1 MQAQQFVPWKEG
13 MEEIIFASHTSI
25 ISKTLLA
32 QKLEE
37 QGIYPVEINFE
48 APKDDG
54 ANSKEECIRGKLPSE
69 LSEKKKILRDWN
81 IHDHDDSGA
90 ADADNEGRQ
99 RVSVE
104 SLDMEWVFYNDN
116 ANKLLGMLAS
126 DANPKVLTRKSIR
139 IYINLMW
146 SYY

>member
-1 MQAQQFVPWKEG
+1 MA
-13 MEEIIFASHTSI
+13 EIIFPSHTSI
-25 ISKTLLA
+25 ISKSLLA

-37 QGIYPVEINFE
+37 QGIYPAEVAYENRE
-48 APKDDG
+48 VQDVKAEV
-54 ANSKEECIRGKLPSE
+54 NRNMVPSE
-69 LSEKKKILRDWN
+69 LSDKKKILRDWN

-104 SLDMEWVFYNDN
+104 CLDMEWVFYNDN

-126 DANPKVLTRKSIR
+126 NSNPKVLTRKSIR
-139 IYINLMW
+139 IFVNLMW